1 VPYRHRHPQ
10 TEGWV
15 GGDRHR
21 PGRHPQKELIERAYR
36 LGEALGLQVW
46 CEDEAG
52 PYQAIP
58 HPGASW
64 QPEGW
69 PAHRPHEYVR
79 GGTAKLLTLFRPAT
93 GEVRAQPV
101 TETPNVVL
109 HPWLMEQLTAIIED
123 LPPLPVHA
131 AVAQATRSA
140 WSTWQEGRSVRF
152 TLLDD
157 LPPLRVLLVLDNLS
171 GHKTP
176 ELVCWLMA
184 HGIMPLYTPLGG
196 SWLNR
201 AESVQR
207 IILRRA
213 LSGQHPQTA
222 DQLMKWLADAV
233 TGWNADPTPF
243 VWGGKRAAR
252 RARARQRRHHLGG
265 SGACARRPL
274 RCPRRSTVCT
284 CKGYTLAN

>member
-1 VPYRHRHPQ
+1 
-10 TEGWV
+10 
-15 GGDRHR
+15 
-21 PGRHPQKELIERAYR
+21 LIERAYR

-64 QPEGW
+64 QPEGR

-101 TETPNVVL
+101 TQTPNVVL
-109 HPWLMEQLTAIIED
+109 HPWLMEHLTAIIEH
-123 LPPLPVHA
+123 LPPLPVEA
-131 AVAQATRSA
+131 AVAHAARSA
-140 WSTWQEGRSVRF
+140 WTIWQEGRSVRF

-196 SWLNR
+196 SWLNM

-207 IILRRA
+207 ILLRRA
-213 LSGQHPQTA
+213 LGGQHPATA
-222 DQLMKWLADAV
+222 DQLMAWLADAV
-233 TGWNADPTPF
+233 TGWNANPTPF

-252 RARARQRRHHLGG
+252 RARARQRRQRLGG
-265 SGACARRPL
+265 SGACARRPI
-274 RCPRRSTVCT
+274 RRSRRSVT
-284 CKGYTLAN
+284 CIDNGGAHAN